1 LASGSFMDAAINIM
15 KNPQRRRFRI
25 NPAFQFSV
33 LVIPQVEGMDDLQ
46 TCIERISF
54 RAICF
59 VEESVCI
66 GISYDG
72 PSSDVMYDLS
82 EKLDETLLNIPQMC
96 GWGDQYSATL
106 ENGLEDI
113 WRAKQKNKQNET
125 NSESCEDKVKIAI
138 AQVQTFILTEEGINE
153 VLNNKNHMLDSIVR
167 V

>member
-1 LASGSFMDAAINIM
+1 LQWHENDFFPLASGSFMDAAINIM

-33 LVIPQVEGMDDLQ
+33 LVIPQVDGQCTQISKPNNTSNTKHTIDINYPNNFNSFSGMDDLQ

-72 PSSDVMYDLS
+72 PGSDVMYDLS
-82 EKLDETLLNIPQMC
+82 DKLDETLLNIPQMC
-96 GWGDQYSATL
+96 GWGD
-106 ENGLEDI
+106 
-113 WRAKQKNKQNET
+113 
-125 NSESCEDKVKIAI
+125 
-138 AQVQTFILTEEGINE
+138 
-153 VLNNKNHMLDSIVR
+153 
-167 V
+167 